1 MKKHHFYKKR
11 KLTVKYVHSGKLNY
25 GFTMLK
31 KFQKEIFLLVCGL
44 EYLTKIFLI
53 LNSTWAII
61 SMKTAEKT

>member
-31 KFQKEIFLLVCGL
+31 KSQKEIFLLVCGL

-53 LNSTWAII
+53 LNST
-61 SMKTAEKT
+61 

>member
-31 KFQKEIFLLVCGL
+31 KSQKEIFLLVCGL

-61 SMKTAEKT
+61 SMRTAEKT